1 MPQQPNIS
9 TKGLLEYYFEKAI
22 TDGASDI
29 HIESTAQDVMIRH
42 RVDGVLTVAGRE
54 PLHERDAMIS
64 RVKVLANLDIS
75 ENRLPQD
82 GRFQITID
90 GKELDLRV
98 STVPSTHGENAV
110 IRLLDHSKILL
121 PFDQLGFTQEQ
132 TSMINTMTQ
141 KPFGIML
148 VTGPTGSGK
157 TTTLFSLLNSL
168 NSIEKCVVTLEDPIE
183 YKLPYIRQT
192 QVNPDIG
199 LTFAKGLRAFFRQN
213 PDIIMVGEI
222 RDKETADIAIQAGM
236 TGHLVLSTFH
246 TNDALGALVR
256 LMNMEIERFLIASAM
271 IGVIAQRLVR
281 KICPNCKTSYKPK
294 DALMRELELP
304 VGTEFIKGAGCDACL
319 NTGFQGRIG
328 VFEILPIDDELESL
342 LLTGS
347 NLEHIKSHLASKR
360 FKTLRQVG
368 IEQALAG
375 VTTLEEVLRV
385 TMKK

>member
-1 MPQQPNIS
+1 
-9 TKGLLEYYFEKAI
+9 
-22 TDGASDI
+22 
-29 HIESTAQDVMIRH
+29 MIRH
-42 RVDGVLTVAGRE
+42 RVDGILTVAGRE
-54 PLHERDAMIS
+54 PLHERDTMIS

-82 GRFQITID
+82 GRFQIIIE

-98 STVPSTHGENAV
+98 STVPSAHGENAV

-121 PFDQLGFTQEQ
+121 PFEELGFTQEQ
-132 TSMINTMTQ
+132 TATVNTMAQ
-141 KPFGIML
+141 KPFGIIL

-157 TTTLFSLLNSL
+157 TTTLFSLLNTL
-168 NSIEKCVVTLEDPIE
+168 NSIEKCVITLEDPIE
-183 YKLPYIRQT
+183 YKLPYVRQT

-281 KICPNCKTSYKPK
+281 KICPHCKTTYKPHE
-294 DALMRELELP
+294 ALMRELELP
-304 VGTEFIKGAGCDACL
+304 QGTEFTKGAGCELCH
-319 NTGFQGRIG
+319 NTGYAGRIG
-328 VFEILPIDDELESL
+328 LFEILPIDYELESL

-347 NLEHIKSHLASKR
+347 NLEQIKTHIAGKR
-360 FKTLRQVG
+360 LKTLRQIG
-368 IEQALAG
+368 IEQAIAG

-385 TMKK
+385 TIKK